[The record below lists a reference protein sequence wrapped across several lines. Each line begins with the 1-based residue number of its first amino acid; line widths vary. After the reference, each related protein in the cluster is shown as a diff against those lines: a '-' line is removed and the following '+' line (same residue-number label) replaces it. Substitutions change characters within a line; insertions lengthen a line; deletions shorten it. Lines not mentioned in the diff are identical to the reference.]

1 MRRLLGKVDVEEL
14 CQVRYILF
22 IGQHVA
28 VDPRGR
34 AVMIAAI
41 EKQKFVYVLTRE

>member
-1 MRRLLGKVDVEEL
+1 MVKVDAEGL
-14 CQVRYILF
+14 FQVRFNLY

-34 AVMIAAI
+34 AVMVAAI

>member
-1 MRRLLGKVDVEEL
+1 MAKVDAEEL
-14 CQVRYILF
+14 FQVIFNLF

-34 AVMIAAI
+34 AVMVAAI
-41 EKQKFVYVLTRE
+41 